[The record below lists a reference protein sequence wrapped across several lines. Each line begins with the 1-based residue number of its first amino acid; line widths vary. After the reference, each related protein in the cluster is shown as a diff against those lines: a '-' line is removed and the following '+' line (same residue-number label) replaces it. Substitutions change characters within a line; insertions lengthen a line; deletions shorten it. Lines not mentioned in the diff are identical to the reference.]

1 MSPARIVAV
10 LPAKI
15 RARWD
20 RIALAQLAERVV
32 ELAAENE
39 RYLSDMKCADDR
51 ADYWEQQ
58 FRRAEDEG
66 ARFALTQDG
75 QLYRLESGRPS

>member
-1 MSPARIVAV
+1 MSAPLVAV

-20 RIALAQLAERVV
+20 RLAMDQLAQRIPDLEWENDNLRSRIQG
-32 ELAAENE
+32 AEN
-39 RYLSDMKCADDR
+39 S
-51 ADYWEQQ
+51 ADYWEQKV
-58 FRRAEDEG
+58 RRAEDEG

-75 QLYRLESGRPS
+75 QLYRLESAEA